1 MERSLAKKR
10 KELDICNQELE
21 ENPSDEVVR
30 EKVAQLQHKDRLL
43 EDTIHGVKEDVY
55 HQRQLWGCFKSV

>member
-10 KELDICNQELE
+10 KELDIYNQELE

-30 EKVAQLQHKDRLL
+30 EKVAQLHHRVWLF
-43 EDTIHGVKEDVY
+43 EDTIHRVKEGTY
-55 HQRQLWGCFKSV
+55 HQK